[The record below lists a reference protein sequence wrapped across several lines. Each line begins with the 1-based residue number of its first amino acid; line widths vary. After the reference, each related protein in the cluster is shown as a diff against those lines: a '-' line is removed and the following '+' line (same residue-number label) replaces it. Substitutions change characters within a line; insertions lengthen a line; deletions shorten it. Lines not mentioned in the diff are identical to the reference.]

1 MDSTTNAAF
10 IQLGI
15 DLTML
20 AVKGTGTAINNK
32 IKAIRNEKNIDAVRA
47 TYDEIINELI
57 SEREEAIRIAQ
68 TYKSA
73 LEKIEISDKDI
84 EHLHATIGC
93 VLEVLAGMNA
103 DSNIAAFEPLKNL
116 ISVDT
121 LKSMQLLGFNYKEAI
136 GDPLTKACANTIQ
149 NKLNSKRDNIINVSK
164 KR

>member
-1 MDSTTNAAF
+1 MDSTTAAF
-10 IQLGI
+10 AQMGM
-15 DLTML
+15 DLVTL

-32 IKAIRNEKNIDAVRA
+32 IKAIRNEKDINAVRA

-84 EHLHATIGC
+84 QHLNATIGR
-93 VLEVLAGMNA
+93 VLQILTGMSP
-103 DSNIAAFEPLKNL
+103 DSNVAAFEPLKNL
-116 ISVDT
+116 INMDT
-121 LKSMQLLGFNYKEAI
+121 LKAMQLLGFNYKEAI
-136 GDPLTKACANTIQ
+136 GEPLTHACANAIKNRFTPK
-149 NKLNSKRDNIINVSK
+149 NGGSALSK